1 MSHVSPVHHPVLLQE
16 TLEYLNPQP
25 GDQVV
30 DGTLGLGGHAL
41 EILKRIA
48 PPRSKVK
55 GHYYGFDL
63 DLDNLAIAQQRLSD
77 FSSSFSQAT
86 FFHSNFAHC
95 HHRLQSVGVDHVER
109 ILLDLGLSSPHVDQ
123 PERGFSYLTEGPLDM
138 RFDRS
143 SDRSQ
148 TAADVLNHTSE
159 SELRRILYEY
169 GEERYAPKIASMV
182 VKRRKLQPF
191 VTTTHVMELLGELM
205 KSPGDRRRMA
215 SRVFQ
220 ALRIAVNDEL
230 QTLEQSL
237 PLLLAQLSPG
247 GRMVVIT
254 FHSLEDRIVKRA
266 FKAAA
271 MAGQTVATDD
281 FHLLTKKP
289 IEPSPEELISN
300 PRSRSAKLRAIE
312 REK

>member
-1 MSHVSPVHHPVLLQE
+1 MSHVHPVHHPVLLQE
-16 TLEYLNPQP
+16 TLDYLNPQP
-25 GDQVV
+25 GDRVV

-48 PPRSKVK
+48 PPKCKAK

-63 DLDNLAIAQQRLSD
+63 DLGNLEVARQRLSD
-77 FSSSFSQAT
+77 FSSQTT

-95 HHRLQSVGVDHVER
+95 HHRLQSVEVDRVER

-123 PERGFSYLTEGPLDM
+123 PERGFSYLTEAPLDM

-143 SDRSQ
+143 SDQS
-148 TAADVLNHTSE
+148 TMAADFLNHASE
-159 SELRRILYEY
+159 HELRRIFYEY
-169 GEERYAPKIASMV
+169 GEDRYAPKIANMV
-182 VKRRKLQPF
+182 VERRRQHRF
-191 VTTTHVMELLGELM
+191 ATTTDVMNLLGEIM

-215 SRVFQ
+215 SRIFQ

-230 QTLEQSL
+230 TVLQESL
-237 PLLLAQLSPG
+237 TALLGLLAPG
-247 GRMVVIT
+247 GRMVVISY
-254 FHSLEDRIVKRA
+254 HSLEDRIVKRA
-266 FKAAA
+266 FKSFAS
-271 MAGQTVATDD
+271 TDD

-312 REK
+312 RNENVTHLRS

>member
-1 MSHVSPVHHPVLLQE
+1 MHYPVLLQE
-16 TLEYLNPQP
+16 TLAYLNPQP
-25 GDQVV
+25 GDRVV

-41 EILKRIA
+41 EILKRIG
-48 PPRSKVK
+48 PK

-63 DLDNLAIAQQRLSD
+63 DLDNLAIARSRLSD
-77 FSSSFSQAT
+77 FSSQTT
-86 FFHSNFAHC
+86 FFHSSFAHC
-95 HHRLQSVGVDHVER
+95 HHRLQSGGVNQVDR

-148 TAADVLNHTSE
+148 TAADVLNRASE
-159 SELRRILYEY
+159 SELRRIFYEY
-169 GEERYAPKIASMV
+169 GEERYAPKIARMV
-182 VKRRKLQPF
+182 LERRKSQPF
-191 VTTTHVMELLGELM
+191 VTTTHVMDLLGELM

-237 PLLLAQLSPG
+237 PLLLALLAPR

-254 FHSLEDRIVKRA
+254 FHSLEDRIVKHA
-266 FKAAA
+266 FKSLAHHEKGVTPA
-271 MAGQTVATDD
+271 

-300 PRSRSAKLRAIE
+300 SRSRSAKLRAIE
-312 REK
+312 RTAS